1 MHELFSM
8 QYVFA
13 QLRYNAH
20 QGRLSNLIKD
30 REVSTEMSKE
40 ERSTKLFPL
49 EDAASQE
56 LGGISVWYL
65 RKAIAQGIIKP
76 TRLGTRIFLSGDE
89 IARIQ
94 RDGLPSLKNNN
105 SVSE

>member
-1 MHELFSM
+1 
-8 QYVFA
+8 
-13 QLRYNAH
+13 
-20 QGRLSNLIKD
+20 
-30 REVSTEMSKE
+30 MSKE

-65 RKAIAQGIIKP
+65 RKAIAQGVIKP

-94 RDGLPSLKNNN
+94 RDGLPSLKNNS
-105 SVSE
+105 SVSK

>member
-1 MHELFSM
+1 M
-8 QYVFA
+8 
-13 QLRYNAH
+13 R
-20 QGRLSNLIKD
+20 
-30 REVSTEMSKE
+30 KE

-65 RKAIAQGIIKP
+65 RKGIAQGIIRP

-89 IARIQ
+89 IARIVPK
-94 RDGLPSLKNNN
+94 D
-105 SVSE
+105 VSCWFTAIPKETGHHPVRSSWLWHKAPNLILLTICVPR